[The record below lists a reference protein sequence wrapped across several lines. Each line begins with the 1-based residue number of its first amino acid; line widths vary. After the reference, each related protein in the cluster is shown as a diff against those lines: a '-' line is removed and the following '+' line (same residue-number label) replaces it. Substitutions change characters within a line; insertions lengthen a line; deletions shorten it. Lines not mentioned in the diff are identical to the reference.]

1 MKKNLKYISSV
12 ILLFFLFFA
21 FFNLSAFALTD
32 SEYKKQLTDK
42 GFPQEYAEKLLT
54 IHKKQPNWE
63 FNPILLNNTLIQEI
77 NRQGTSTWAF
87 IPEKG
92 PRLYTVG
99 GYDVKERQFYPASKL
114 ALSYFMD
121 PLNFIGSEQYIH
133 MFEELFFNPNAHT
146 VAAVQGVLN
155 GTFMQSGDGK
165 VKYRAKDNSI
175 QIINKSYAQIIFEAG
190 KKYNVNPVYLASK
203 ILLEVGQY
211 GSSSVQGA
219 YGDYT
224 TPNYP
229 EYRGYYNFFN
239 WGAYGNNP
247 VGNGLATAKKLGW
260 SDPEKAILGGT
271 SKTVNSYITQG
282 QQTPYFQKFNINP
295 NSQTKFPHQYMT
307 SIYAPLGETGKT
319 TNSYKNLG
327 IFSKNRTFLIPVF
340 KNYGSV
346 DIDKVVF
353 DYSTDAKTKG
363 WSIKLRKT
371 PGTNSSTI
379 KIINANSKLN
389 VYEGVHIAPNSDY
402 QSLWEFPLWYR
413 VNIGGVSGYV
423 YEDGITRNRNV
434 NVDLGKTKTLNIK
447 KYPSNASECPM
458 FMSKDTNI
466 ASVDQNGNVYGKKE
480 GVTTISVFS
489 KNGSFD
495 TVPITVVDG
504 HWIQDSKG
512 WKFIHV
518 DNSYS
523 KNSWEK
529 IHGKW
534 YYFDQNGYMK
544 TGWLEN
550 QGNKYYLTSSGAMA
564 IGWAQ
569 INNKWYYFDSS
580 GSMKSGWQKIVN
592 TWYYLNI
599 DGTMATGWVYTRN
612 KWYYMNSSGAMQKGW
627 VYTGGKWYY
636 MNGYGDMQA
645 GWVYTGNKWYY
656 MDSSGAMV
664 TGWIKLGNTWYYLR
678 PNGDMATGWEKIGGR
693 WYQFNSSGAWIK

>member
-1 MKKNLKYISSV
+1 MKKILKYISSV
-12 ILLFFLFFA
+12 IVLIFLFFT
-21 FFNLSAFALTD
+21 FFNLSAFAITD

-63 FNPILLNNTLIQEI
+63 FNPILLNNTLMQEI
-77 NRQGTSTWAF
+77 NRQGNATWAYF
-87 IPEKG
+87 PEKG
-92 PRLYTVG
+92 PSLYTLD
-99 GYDVKERQFYPASKL
+99 GYEVKERQFYPASKL

-155 GTFMQSGDGK
+155 GSFMQSSDGK

-175 QIINKSYAQIIFEAG
+175 QTINKSYAQIIFEAG

-224 TPNYP
+224 TPKYP

-239 WGAYGNNP
+239 WGAYGNDP
-247 VGNGLATAKKLGW
+247 VGNGLATAKILGW
-260 SDPEKAILGGT
+260 SDPEKAIFGGT
-271 SKTVNSYITQG
+271 SKTVNNYVTKG
-282 QQTPYFQKFNINP
+282 QQTSYFQKFNINP
-295 NSQTKFPHQYMT
+295 NSQTKFPHQYMS
-307 SIYAPLGETGKT
+307 SIYAPLGETGT
-319 TNSYKNLG
+319 TTKSYKNLE
-327 IFSKNRTFLIPVF
+327 IFNKNRTFLIPVF

-353 DYSTDAKTKG
+353 DYSTEAKTKEWG
-363 WSIKLRKT
+363 IKLRKA
-371 PGTNSSTI
+371 PGTNSPYIKTI
-379 KIINANSKLN
+379 SANSKLN
-389 VYEGVHIAPNSDY
+389 VYEGVHIDQNSGY
-402 QSLWEFPLWYR
+402 QSLWQYPLWYR
-413 VNIGGVSGYV
+413 VNVGGVSGYV

-447 KYPSNASECPM
+447 KYPSGASERPM

-466 ASVDQNGNVYGKKE
+466 ASVDQNGNVYAKKE

-495 TVPITVVDG
+495 TVKITVVDG

-523 KNSWEK
+523 KNNWEK

-534 YYFDQNGYMK
+534 YYFKEDGYML
-544 TGWLEN
+544 TGWLK
-550 QGNKYYLTSSGAMA
+550 QGNIWYYLKPNGDMA
-564 IGWAQ
+564 IGWEKVEG
-569 INNKWYYFDSS
+569 IWYYMNSY
-580 GSMKSGWQKIVN
+580 GEMQ
-592 TWYYLNI
+592 
-599 DGTMATGWVYTRN
+599 TGWVYNGN
-612 KWYYMNSSGAMQKGW
+612 KWYYMNSYGAMQIGWVYNGNKWYYMNSYGEMQISW

-636 MNGYGDMQA
+636 MNNYGAMQT
-645 GWVYTGNKWYY
+645 GWVYNGNKWYY
-656 MDSSGAMV
+656 MNSSGAMV

-678 PNGDMATGWEKIGGR
+678 SNGDMATGWEKIGGR